1 MGTVAS
7 AGKAVKSVWRPF
19 RRKGAATSSASSAE
33 APGLAPQ
40 AAAEAPAEAAAEA
53 AVATGL
59 GTAALPLPV
68 TTIHDRCPLARGQN
82 DLGKGDTK
90 SDLLIPSR
98 EDRSKEATVQRD
110 TTSSGRDAA
119 EKKRSRSRREDRA
132 KTAVAEGDDV
142 LRAVHRDRRAS
153 PKAEAAGGTPD
164 RTATSSKAQDAG
176 QRTPLA
182 DGETNAEGP
191 SGLTRLPE
199 GSCTPEPISP
209 MKADETPMP
218 PSRTLEDLPKPWVRV
233 PHEDRKP
240 GPGTGWI
247 REEPTSTRGR
257 YVDSQDFMVYMGT
270 SSLLLE
276 DEFYFWNTETDEVT
290 WDFEDCFTAALSLPI
305 SPTEAGLQDSQAV
318 EGLDSEEED
327 EDLEALAAAL
337 REAKVWQSEASMELA
352 NPNLPAE
359 NVTLPSVEVVPE
371 QASVG
376 GASDSDPVAN
386 TTGDPVANTT
396 TTTPDA
402 KVQMAADRPLIDP
415 QDLSFSRMG
424 FLSPGSPLRR
434 TISSAISRRAGDFY
448 ELWREQRVGHSSER
462 LAGEESFVEQRSR
475 SSSPQKMGSPMKRPR
490 EKEKQMAHCK
500 ESPKKRVASSQD
512 GGPRRLKP
520 SPKGEV
526 VSPPRRR
533 SPAEASP
540 ARNPEEGFARVGTRR
555 SRPKPC
561 LAFLVQDGPPGSRLR
576 QERPAPK
583 DANASNP
590 KDAKVKDPSQRPPS
604 AGVSSVRVPR
614 PRKVRLAPC
623 PMCSTPST
631 AQEVPSPAP
640 KCTDSLREELRGARQ
655 RKEAK
660 LVKAGAAALSKIPQL
675 PSQLGVLWENS
686 WKAPDTKGVPPYF
699 GRSSW
704 ASEE

>member
-1 MGTVAS
+1 MVNDLARSMGTVAS

-53 AVATGL
+53 AVAT
-59 GTAALPLPV
+59 
-68 TTIHDRCPLARGQN
+68 
-82 DLGKGDTK
+82 GDTK

-182 DGETNAEGP
+182 DGETNAEGAHQAP
-191 SGLTRLPE
+191 ANATAESGLTRLPE

-233 PHEDRKP
+233 PH
-240 GPGTGWI
+240 
-247 REEPTSTRGR
+247 
-257 YVDSQDFMVYMGT
+257 
-270 SSLLLE
+270 E

-371 QASVG
+371 QAS
-376 GASDSDPVAN
+376 DSDPVAN

-462 LAGEESFVEQRSR
+462 LAGALFFESFVEQRSR

-490 EKEKQMAHCK
+490 EK

-540 ARNPEEGFARVGTRR
+540 ARNPE
-555 SRPKPC
+555 
-561 LAFLVQDGPPGSRLR
+561 DGPPGSRLR

-660 LVKAGAAALSKIPQL
+660 LVKVYTGPVL
-675 PSQLGVLWENS
+675 P
-686 WKAPDTKGVPPYF
+686 AF
-699 GRSSW
+699 GEVGQIQTRPAWS
-704 ASEE
+704 